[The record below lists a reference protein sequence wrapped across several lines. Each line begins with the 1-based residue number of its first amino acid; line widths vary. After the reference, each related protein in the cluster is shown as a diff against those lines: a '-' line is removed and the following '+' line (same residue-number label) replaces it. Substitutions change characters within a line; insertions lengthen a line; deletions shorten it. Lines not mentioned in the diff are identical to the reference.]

1 MLRMS
6 ATLLNEYGGGGG
18 GGVAVIADRTAHD
31 VLYNYM
37 PLSAIAV
44 SSESHFFT
52 VLD

>member
-6 ATLLNEYGGGGG
+6 ATLLNEYGG